1 MARAEEALAE
11 ARRRP
16 SDGYVVYR
24 PSPQRSSE
32 RALNA
37 RSATETVRCLRE
49 GLFRL
54 AFQPVIAAKTRTPVF
69 HEALL
74 RMVDSAGEVITAVHL
89 IPIAEKLGL
98 VRLIDRAVAQMVVA
112 SLHKYPDARLSLN
125 LSGTTATDPRW
136 YPQIIEML
144 ASNRAVTDR
153 LTIEITE
160 TVALGDLHETVRFV
174 EQLRELGCR
183 VAIDDFG
190 AGFTSFRNLRT
201 LPIDMLKLD
210 GTFCRDLA
218 GNGDNTYFVRSL
230 IDMARTFGIQTV
242 AEWVESEE
250 DAVLLRDWGIDL
262 MQGNLFGEAMLQAPW
277 PAAKEA
283 AAAGARSPFVLP
295 SEIEWDNTLA
305 ETPVLREE
313 DLASLPAEPAEPAAP
328 WNPASEPAPSA
339 TESETLADTPKD
351 GATETVV
358 QSFEHGLSGELGK
371 LRDAISALDLAL
383 KGHKPAKAAE
393 PSFAD
398 LVSDTA
404 RRAAG

>member
-1 MARAEEALAE
+1 M
-11 ARRRP
+11 
-16 SDGYVVYR
+16 
-24 PSPQRSSE
+24 
-32 RALNA
+32 
-37 RSATETVRCLRE
+37 
-49 GLFRL
+49 
-54 AFQPVIAAKTRTPVF
+54 
-69 HEALL
+69 
-74 RMVDSAGEVITAVHL
+74 
-89 IPIAEKLGL
+89 LG
-98 VRLIDRAVAQMVVA
+98 
-112 SLHKYPDARLSLN
+112 
-125 LSGTTATDPRW
+125 
-136 YPQIIEML
+136 
-144 ASNRAVTDR
+144 SNRAVTDR

-190 AGFTSFRNLRT
+190 AGFTSFRNLRA

-230 IDMARTFGIQTV
+230 IDMARTFSIKTV

-250 DAVLLRDWGIDL
+250 DAALLRDWGIDL

-295 SEIEWDNTLA
+295 SEVEWDKSLA

-313 DLASLPAEPAEPAAP
+313 DLASMPAEPAGAGAP
-328 WNPASEPAPSA
+328 WNPIGEPAASA
-339 TESETLADTPKD
+339 TDPETLPCTPKAV
-351 GATETVV
+351 ATETVV
-358 QSFEHGLSGELGK
+358 QSFEHTLSGELSK
-371 LRDAISALDLAL
+371 LRDAISALDQAL
-383 KGHKPAKAAE
+383 KGSKPAQAAE

-398 LVSDTA
+398 LVSDTT

>member
-1 MARAEEALAE
+1 
-11 ARRRP
+11 
-16 SDGYVVYR
+16 
-24 PSPQRSSE
+24 
-32 RALNA
+32 
-37 RSATETVRCLRE
+37 SATETVRCLRE

-54 AFQPVIAAKTRTPVF
+54 AFQPVIEAKTRTPVF

-74 RMVDSAGEVITAVHL
+74 RMVDPAGEVITAVHL

-112 SLHKYPDARLSLN
+112 SLHKYSDARLSLN

-190 AGFTSFRNLRT
+190 AGFTSFRNLRA

-230 IDMARTFGIQTV
+230 IDMARTFNIQTV

-262 MQGNLFGEAMLQAPW
+262 MQGNLFGEAILQAPW

-295 SEIEWDNTLA
+295 SEIEWDSALA

-313 DLASLPAEPAEPAAP
+313 DLASLPAEPAEAAAP
-328 WNPASEPAPSA
+328 WNPVSEPAASVTDSGTSA
-339 TESETLADTPKD
+339 DSPED
-351 GATETVV
+351 GATKTVV
-358 QSFEHGLSGELGK
+358 QSFEHALSGELSK
-371 LRDAISALDLAL
+371 LRDAISALDQAL
-383 KGHKPAKAAE
+383 KGDRSAKAAE

-404 RRAAG
+404 RRATG